1 MPHYSKKENQNQ
13 SQTQTQESRL
23 MPLLKITEADRKMAL
38 SSAMVGAG
46 AVTSISVSN
55 WVKKQSWTPG
65 FIAKNIE
72 LATGLAGIPVYA
84 LGRKQKGTIKDLVQA
99 LGAGMVAGSV
109 YRYLLGNVAVRD
121 FLGLS
126 LYSDAA
132 GTARLENKALELE
145 EWKTETQTQAF
156 APALGAYTSGGMN
169 PVQGA
174 LGSYQPNNSRN
185 FSR

>member
-1 MPHYSKKENQNQ
+1 
-13 SQTQTQESRL
+13 
-23 MPLLKITEADRKMAL
+23 MPLLNITEADRKMAI

-55 WVKKQSWTPG
+55 WVEKQSWTPD

-72 LATGLAGIPVYA
+72 LATGLAGIPIYA

-109 YRYLLGNVAVRD
+109 YRYLLGNIAVRD

-126 LYSDAA
+126 LYSDAS
-132 GTARLENKALELE
+132 GTARLENKALQLE
-145 EWKTETQTQAF
+145 EWKTEATPQAF
-156 APALGAYTSGGMN
+156 APALGSYSSSGMN
-169 PVQGA
+169 PVHGA
-174 LGSYQPNNSRN
+174 LGSYRSNNSRN